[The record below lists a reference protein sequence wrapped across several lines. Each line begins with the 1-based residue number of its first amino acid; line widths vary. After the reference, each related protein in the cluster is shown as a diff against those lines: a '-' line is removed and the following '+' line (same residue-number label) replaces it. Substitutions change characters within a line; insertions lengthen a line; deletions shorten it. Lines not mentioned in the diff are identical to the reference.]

1 MASNWL
7 DFSGVQVETKYR
19 GLAEDEGGGVQRDE
33 IDTNNK
39 KQFLNKTL
47 LDHFR
52 QLAATNQDT
61 DQVTLT
67 R

>member
-1 MASNWL
+1 MTY
-7 DFSGVQVETKYR
+7 E
-19 GLAEDEGGGVQRDE
+19 GLAEDEEVDEEQRDE
-33 IDTNNK
+33 TDTTNKNQLLNK
-39 KQFLNKTL
+39 KL

-52 QLAATNQDT
+52 QLAASNQDT